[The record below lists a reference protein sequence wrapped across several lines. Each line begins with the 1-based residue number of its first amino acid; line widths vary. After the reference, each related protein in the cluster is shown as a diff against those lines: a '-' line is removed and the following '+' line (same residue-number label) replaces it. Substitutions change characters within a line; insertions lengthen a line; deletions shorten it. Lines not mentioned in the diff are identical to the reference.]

1 MLRNLVVTF
10 FLCAVVWFQL
20 KAQVATVTDERGQP
34 LEMVT
39 FGSIS
44 PNAFATSD
52 GRGQVDIS
60 PFVGAEKIVI
70 RMLGFETDSVS
81 YRSLKE
87 SPSIKLKTVG
97 LSLDQVVVSATRWNQ
112 SKKDVAGRIS
122 TLSAREVRLQNPQ
135 TAADMIGATGEVFIQ
150 KSQLGGGSPMIRGF
164 ATNRLLIAVDGVR
177 MNTAIFRSGNVQ
189 NIINLD
195 AFSVENSEVFF
206 GPGSVIYGSDAIGGV
221 MNFQTFEPILSH
233 ENKTQVS
240 GNGVFRFASASNE
253 LTGHVDLN
261 FGWKKFATLTSVT
274 YTDFSDLT
282 MGKHGPDEYLRPFF
296 VERQDT
302 LDTIVENKN
311 PLKQTPTGY
320 SQLNIMQKFRYSPN
334 KKWNINYGFHY
345 SKTSSYARYD
355 RYLREEAGFP
365 RYAQWDYGPQ
375 LWMLN
380 VLDILHSNETVI
392 YSQINIRL
400 AHQLFEESRI
410 SRNFQDDTRTTQ
422 SEMVHAYSLNLDF
435 RKYLDKKHQ
444 FFYGIEGIINDV
456 FSDGR
461 EEDIRT
467 GVEQNSASRYP
478 RSNWSSAGAYLTYKY
493 RPIKKV
499 TLQGGIRYNHFVLN
513 ADFDTTFYP
522 LPFTE
527 ASINNGA
534 VTGSLGVVYNPI
546 EKWAISI
553 NASTGFRSP
562 NVDDVGKV
570 FDSQPGSVVI
580 PNPNLKSEYA
590 YNGEIGIAKV
600 FGKWLKI
607 DVTAFYTYL
616 QNALIRRDFTLN
628 GIDSIVYDG
637 QLSQVQAI
645 QNAAR
650 AYVYGV
656 QAGVEIKLPRGFA
669 LLSRFNYQKGAEELP
684 DGTLSPLR
692 HAGPW
697 FGTTHFTFTRNKLK
711 LDLCAIYNGQ
721 VTNDNLATEEQEK
734 NYLYASNEDGL
745 PYSPSWYTLNFKAI
759 YQFDKHLQVSTGIE
773 NITNQ
778 RYRTYSSGLTAPGI
792 NFILS
797 VRGIF

>member
-1 MLRNLVVTF
+1 MLRGLITAL
-10 FLCAVVWFQL
+10 FLSTAICFQL
-20 KAQVATVTDERGQP
+20 KAQVVTVTDEDGQA

-44 PNAFATSD
+44 PNAFSTSD
-52 GRGQVDIS
+52 GKGQVDIS
-60 PFVGAEKIVI
+60 SFVGAENIIV

-81 YRSLKE
+81 YKSLKE
-87 SPSIKLKTVG
+87 SSSIKLKTVG

-112 SKKDVAGRIS
+112 SKKEVPGRIS

-189 NIINLD
+189 NIINVD
-195 AFSVENSEVFF
+195 AFAVENAEVFF

-221 MNFQTFEPILSH
+221 MNFRTFEPILSH
-233 ENKTQVS
+233 KNKTHVS
-240 GNGVFRFASASNE
+240 GNGVFRFASASTE
-253 LTGHVDLN
+253 VTGHIDLN
-261 FGWKKFATLTSVT
+261 LGWKKFAMSTSIT

-282 MGKHGPDEYLRPFF
+282 MGKHGPDDYLRPTY

-302 LDTIVENKN
+302 LDVVVENKN

-334 KKWNINYGFHY
+334 KKWDVNYGFHY

-355 RYLREEAGFP
+355 RHLRERAGLP
-365 RYAQWDYGPQ
+365 RYAEWDYGPQ

-380 VLDILHSNETVI
+380 VLDILHSNETAI

-422 SEMVHAYSLNLDF
+422 AEQVHAYSLNIDF
-435 RKYLDKKHQ
+435 RKLAGKKHQ
-444 FFYGIEGIINDV
+444 FFYGLEGIFNDV
-456 FSDGR
+456 FSDGMQ
-461 EEDIRT
+461 EDIRT
-467 GVEQNSASRYP
+467 GIKQSAASRYP
-478 RSNWSSAGAYLTYKY
+478 RSNWSSVGAYLTYKY

-499 TLQGGIRYNHFVLN
+499 TLQGGVRYNHFFLN
-513 ADFDTTFYP
+513 ADFDTTYYP
-522 LPFTE
+522 FPFTE
-527 ASINNGA
+527 ARINNGA
-534 VTGSLGVVYNPI
+534 VTGSLGLVYNPT
-546 EKWAISI
+546 EKWAISF

-570 FDSQPGSVVI
+570 FDSEPGSVVI
-580 PNPNLKSEYA
+580 PNPSLKAEYA
-590 YNGEIGIAKV
+590 YNGEVGIAKV

-607 DVTAFYTYL
+607 DATVFYTYL
-616 QNALIRRDFTLN
+616 QNALVRRDFTLN
-628 GIDSIVYDG
+628 GADSIVYDG

-645 QNAAR
+645 QNAAS

-656 QAGVEIKLPRGFA
+656 QAGIEIKLPKGFA
-669 LLSRFNYQKGAEELP
+669 LLSRFNYQKGVEELS
-684 DGTLSPLR
+684 DGTSSPLR

-697 FGTTHFTFTRNKLK
+697 FGSSHFTFTRNKLK
-711 LDLCAIYNGQ
+711 LDLYAIYNGQ
-721 VTNDNLATEEQEK
+721 ISNENLAEEEQEK
-734 NYLYASNEDGL
+734 DFLYALNEDGL

-759 YQFDKHLQVSTGIE
+759 YQFDKHFQLSTGLE

-778 RYRTYSSGLTAPGI
+778 RYRTYSSGLAAPGI

-797 VRGIF
+797 VRGMF